1 MNKLYI
7 FTKHKK
13 TVMVSILI
21 ILAIIGYAVAILPPA
36 QQPTPDKERIY
47 LADTIGDKRIQTSK
61 IKLRDIFV
69 AEKFPIEETKGTIY
83 TVTAYDL
90 SVESCGKPVGHPLYG
105 TTASGYSLAGHT
117 WYSARSIAVDPR
129 YIPLGAKV
137 LIKFLDNKFKKYDG
151 IYTARDT
158 GNAIKGHKI
167 DFFIGDFGNDEASDI
182 TWAFGK
188 RQAEVIIL
196 NT

>member
-1 MNKLYI
+1 
-7 FTKHKK
+7 
-13 TVMVSILI
+13 MVSILM

-36 QQPTPDKERIY
+36 QQPTPDKESIY
-47 LADTIGDKRIQTSK
+47 LADKIGDKRIQTSK
-61 IKLRDIFV
+61 IKLKDTFI
-69 AEKFPIEETKGTIY
+69 ATEATIEETKGTIY

-137 LIKFLDNKFKKYDG
+137 LINFFDDKFKKYDG

-158 GNAIKGHKI
+158 GSAIKGHNI
-167 DFFIGDFGNDEASDI
+167 DFFMGDFRNAEASNV

-188 RQAEVIIL
+188 RQAKVIVL